1 MVDSNCIKEV
11 MIFHSV
17 DFYLISLKEFSTV
30 KARNNL
36 HRDLKA
42 IIDVAAATYS
52 ARKSLTTKKHLDS
65 NRNDHQLMH
74 PRTERSRVLTSPL
87 CSLKRSAD

>member
-52 ARKSLTTKKHLDS
+52 ARKSLTTKKHIWIPIATIISFCILELS
-65 NRNDHQLMH
+65 VR
-74 PRTERSRVLTSPL
+74 ES
-87 CSLKRSAD
+87 